1 MPESRPRPCAGL
13 LSLVAVWAIACAPQ
27 HGSLELRVVD
37 AATCRTT
44 PARLE
49 RLDADGAPHV
59 PDDALLLTYECEVAP
74 LPAWAAGFQRR
85 RTLGIC
91 IGASL
96 VSALF
101 AGLSRRRA
109 A

>member
-1 MPESRPRPCAGL
+1 MRRPRSL
-13 LSLVAVWAIACAPQ
+13 LAVWAIACAPE

-37 AATCRTT
+37 AATGRTT

-49 RLDADGAPHV
+49 LLDADGAPHV

-85 RTLGIC
+85 RTLENPDTWTVPFYLTRPATAELPVG
-91 IGASL
+91 
-96 VSALF
+96 
-101 AGLSRRRA
+101 R
-109 A
+109 